1 MNNNLYND
9 IVTYIEKTNNTK
21 LCGYQKIFLK
31 AVLDNK
37 TVSMPIH
44 SGRNM
49 LINGICDFLR
59 NKHRDHISYIEA
71 DVHITLEDV
80 MKENVE
86 LRNKYNKI
94 IDHLNNN
101 KMEVI

>member
-44 SGRNM
+44 SG
-49 LINGICDFLR
+49 
-59 NKHRDHISYIEA
+59 
-71 DVHITLEDV
+71 T
-80 MKENVE
+80 
-86 LRNKYNKI
+86 
-94 IDHLNNN
+94 
-101 KMEVI
+101 